1 MTRLV
6 QKTCS
11 WFSHGNSHNNTG
23 LKIMALRDIFTDH
36 SRMLLVLFLSHIL
49 EEILIELA
57 IFDT

>member
-11 WFSHGNSHNNTG
+11 WFSHGNSHNTG

-36 SRMLLVLFLSHIL
+36 SRMLLVLFLSHVL
-49 EEILIELA
+49 EEILIEPA
-57 IFDT
+57 PFDT